1 MLKCGEA
8 LETALKAIVCRKC
21 ALQISRETF
30 LSRFFFEKQY
40 AETQFYL
47 LYLASIFEVAIF
59 HILWTDLHRSETL
72 SQHGSRMNEMNADT
86 RHDVTVALSEY

>member
-1 MLKCGEA
+1 MPEVRSSNIKRDIFVTFFL
-8 LETALKAIVCRKC
+8 RKT
-21 ALQISRETF
+21 IH
-30 LSRFFFEKQY
+30 

-72 SQHGSRMNEMNADT
+72 SQHGSRMKEMNADT